1 MPGGSLSDEDRAKT
15 GVGAIH
21 EVPRRKS
28 HGECIMPMNAGT
40 GNHKEQPGT
49 EEPASCH
56 HTTVLEHVEPL
67 GFQTSGAGWIPSP
80 FASSNHMKKKL
91 AGVSSHSI
99 SRELVNQS

>member
-1 MPGGSLSDEDRAKT
+1 MPGGSLSDENRAKT

-21 EVPRRKS
+21 EVPRFKPRRMH
-28 HGECIMPMNAGT
+28 HGHGRRNQ
-40 GNHKEQPGT
+40 EQPGT

-80 FASSNHMKKKL
+80 VASSNHMKKNSL
-91 AGVSSHSI
+91 EYHPIQSV
-99 SRELVNQS
+99 VNQSVVKCSE